1 MESMEALIK
10 FLRNQFRDGFFNGK
24 LLNPRDVSEPI
35 ADAIKYGAE
44 LNAKIVESS
53 FGKMS
58 EDEGAISKEIKKELK
73 DGVDRIVKAKLAK
86 ESVDFLNKLEFVKGE
101 QGEPGEDGHTPTKE
115 ELIPI
120 IKPLIPEPIP
130 GKPGKDYILTV
141 KDKKEIA
148 KSIKVPVVEKVV
160 ETIIKEQPIVTNE
173 IVEKAVSDKPEE
185 IVNKLQSLDGD
196 NRLDAS
202 AIKGLEKIS
211 TEGRKMYGKAVKY
224 LSNLLDVSIA
234 SPTNNQVLKYNSTT
248 GKWENGTVSGGSGTP
263 GGSDTEIQY
272 NDGGAFGGI
281 PTLTYDKVG
290 DSLLCAASGSA
301 SVYGG
306 TSAALGIGSDDTR
319 IEFTGST
326 VDFYVDTDNAF
337 NLVEYNA
344 GKKAI
349 VSVAS
354 IASTDK
360 TFTLPNNSGTFALL
374 EAGQTFT
381 ADILV
386 PDEAYD
392 ASGWNGSFEVPTKN
406 AIRDKIESMSAS
418 GGITRT
424 IVSTSGSAT
433 MGSSASTDYVYFV
446 TGAHTMSLP
455 AAAGNTNRYTVK
467 NNHSA
472 NITIDTAGAETVE
485 GAASISIAPEE
496 SVDFLSNGTNWSV
509 I

>member
-1 MESMEALIK
+1 MIGDILYHELK
-10 FLRNQFRDGFFNGK
+10 GK
-24 LLNPRDVSEPI
+24 LTVSKK
-35 ADAIKYGAE
+35 KYRRLGNKSVEVAVDEDGKEHE
-44 LNAKIVESS
+44 LDGTEIPY
-53 FGKMS
+53 S
-58 EDEGAISKEIKKELK
+58 EYELK
-73 DGVDRIVKAKLAK
+73 DKKKQK
-86 ESVDFLNKLEFVKGE
+86 ESETIDKVISKMEAFKGDPGADADEDYIIEAVIPRVLEQIRQPK
-101 QGEPGEDGHTPTKE
+101 DGKDGADADT
-115 ELIPI
+115 ELIIKEMLPLVMREIPRQRALDESLI
-120 IKPLIPEPIP
+120 IQKVLARIKIPQD
-130 GKPGKDYILTV
+130 GKPGEKGKDGSPDTPVQV
-141 KDKKEIA
+141 KDKLE
-148 KSIKVPVVEKVV
+148 
-160 ETIIKEQPIVTNE
+160 
-173 IVEKAVSDKPEE
+173 
-185 IVNKLQSLDGD
+185 SLKGD
-196 NRLDAS
+196 ERLDAS
-202 AIKGLEKIS
+202 AIKNLPKIHIGGGSSYTGQAKVDTSDTPGVLEDKILAGANI
-211 TEGRKMYGKAVKY
+211 TITKGTNADGTKK
-224 LSNLLDVSIA
+224 LTIA
-234 SPTNNQVLKYNSTT
+234 GSA
-248 GKWENGTVSGGSGTP
+248 GGSGNP

-326 VDFYVDTDNAF
+326 VDFYVDTDNSF

-418 GGITRT
+418 SGITRT

-485 GAASISIAPEE
+485 GAASISIAPQE
-496 SVDFLSNGTNWSV
+496 SVDILSNGTNWFV

>member
-1 MESMEALIK
+1 
-10 FLRNQFRDGFFNGK
+10 
-24 LLNPRDVSEPI
+24 V
-35 ADAIKYGAE
+35 
-44 LNAKIVESS
+44 
-53 FGKMS
+53 
-58 EDEGAISKEIKKELK
+58 KE
-73 DGVDRIVKAKLAK
+73 
-86 ESVDFLNKLEFVKGE
+86 KLESLKGDE
-101 QGEPGEDGHTPTKE
+101 
-115 ELIPI
+115 
-120 IKPLIPEPIP
+120 
-130 GKPGKDYILTV
+130 
-141 KDKKEIA
+141 
-148 KSIKVPVVEKVV
+148 
-160 ETIIKEQPIVTNE
+160 
-173 IVEKAVSDKPEE
+173 
-185 IVNKLQSLDGD
+185 
-196 NRLDAS
+196 RLDAS
-202 AIKGLEKIS
+202 AIKNLPRPQVGGGSSYTGQAKVDTSDTPGVLEDKILAGANI
-211 TEGRKMYGKAVKY
+211 TITKGTNADGTKK
-224 LSNLLDVSIA
+224 LTIA
-234 SPTNNQVLKYNSTT
+234 SSA
-248 GKWENGTVSGGSGTP
+248 GGSGNP

-319 IEFTGST
+319 IEFTGNT

-406 AIRDKIESMSAS
+406 AIRDKIESMSTS
-418 GGITRT
+418 SGITRT

-485 GAASISIAPEE
+485 GAASISIAPQE
-496 SVDFLSNGTNWSV
+496 SVDILSNGTNWFV